1 MSLSCFYV
9 YLSCSLKLFKP
20 LHWIFSKDLVVSQ
33 SIDFV
38 FGEVNLVTLRMR
50 LS

>member
-20 LHWIFSKDLVVSQ
+20 LRWIFSKDLVVSQ